1 MTSCIK
7 SALTLLH
14 SNHVL
19 KIQKMLCGCS
29 LRISKRLSTNSLW
42 SSSNSLRCFSNF
54 LRLCSCLGIAEG
66 HLQATQED
74 NQSDS
79 CEYLHF
85 LLSLSNWSASSST
98 HATSFYSFNYMHEA
112 VASFII
118 ILFLNNNG
126 VEVNMSFFNFG
137 TRCNP
142 CFKKFAKYVG
152 GSSFIPSTAHQLC
165 ITTLYIL
172 SFPSGEPC
180 FDH

>member
-19 KIQKMLCGCS
+19 KIQKMFCGCS

-42 SSSNSLRCFSNF
+42 SSSNSLRWFSNF

-85 LLSLSNWSASSST
+85 LLSQSGWSLRLAVPLLYLQLLISCVSRHYIYFPLPVEDHALIIDVLMSLSVRCCFCIIKAKSVR
-98 HATSFYSFNYMHEA
+98 FNCLGN
-112 VASFII
+112 V
-118 ILFLNNNG
+118 ILLLALTIMNK
-126 VEVNMSFFNFG
+126 V
-137 TRCNP
+137 
-142 CFKKFAKYVG
+142 
-152 GSSFIPSTAHQLC
+152 
-165 ITTLYIL
+165 
-172 SFPSGEPC
+172 
-180 FDH
+180 